1 MLRGIHK
8 ASSNWIGRAIM
19 GVVLGLIA
27 ISFGIWGIGDIFR
40 GFGQSTLAK
49 VGSAEIRI
57 ETFRQL
63 YQDRLTQLGRQF
75 GRPILPDQARALGLD
90 RQFLNQV
97 VADAAID
104 ERTRSMRLG
113 VSDAEIAR
121 QVTDM
126 GAFKGINGQFDRAR
140 FEAVIRNAGYTEQRF
155 LAEQRRNILRQQ
167 LISTISDQTFVPK
180 TALDVFNRFQN
191 EERTIEYVMLGKA
204 QAGDIAEPSP
214 EDLAKYFEERKV
226 VFRAPETRKVTVVTL
241 KPEDIASR
249 VEVSEDDLKK
259 AYASR
264 KARYETPERR
274 KILQIVFPNMDEA
287 KAASEKL
294 ASGTTFEDLAKERGL
309 KDTDIDL
316 GTVTKTAVVDREVG
330 NAAFALKDGEVSKPI
345 EGRFG
350 IAIVKI
356 AAIEPAT
363 TKSFEEVS
371 AELKRDISLDRAKN
385 EMTSVQE
392 KVEDERLGGASLVD
406 AAKKFGLTPR
416 VIESIDRTGKDA
428 AGKPVADL
436 PEGADLVSSIFAA
449 DVHGENEPLKLANNA
464 GYVWFDVDS
473 IAPSRERKLDEVKDE
488 VLTRWRDDELT
499 KALRTK
505 ATALVDKIKG
515 GTAFADA
522 AKADDLKVEWRPGLK
537 RGATPPGLSGVAV
550 AEVFRTPKDSVGTV
564 EGATPAERI
573 VFRVTE
579 IKVPPLD
586 TEGANSKRVDEALRQ
601 SNSEDVIAQYV
612 ARLKDEVGV
621 SINQGLLAQAS
632 GNSQQQ
638 Y

>member
-428 AGKPVADL
+428 AGKPVAM
-436 PEGADLVSSIFAA
+436 
-449 DVHGENEPLKLANNA
+449 DVEE
-464 GYVWFDVDS
+464 
-473 IAPSRERKLDEVKDE
+473 
-488 VLTRWRDDELT
+488 
-499 KALRTK
+499 
-505 ATALVDKIKG
+505 
-515 GTAFADA
+515 
-522 AKADDLKVEWRPGLK
+522 
-537 RGATPPGLSGVAV
+537 
-550 AEVFRTPKDSVGTV
+550 
-564 EGATPAERI
+564 
-573 VFRVTE
+573 
-579 IKVPPLD
+579 
-586 TEGANSKRVDEALRQ
+586 
-601 SNSEDVIAQYV
+601 
-612 ARLKDEVGV
+612 
-621 SINQGLLAQAS
+621 LLATRLLVQ
-632 GNSQQQ
+632 GNSGSGKSHLLRRILEDAKEKAKKIAAAA
-638 Y
+638 